1 MAARIRPA
9 AVKPEFEVAACDQ
22 KDNSALLKKQ
32 HNIRF
37 LPRQGKPDKKTEH
50 CKICLDDVDS
60 DLMFYVERCGHRWSM
75 ARPNCPHHGCIFHL
89 SIDRCGDL
97 LTFKERSV
105 WMQRIKENS
114 IPLAER
120 VYCPYESCSH
130 LMSMTELS
138 RRGSYSGFGRCFKCH
153 GDLCVHCGVPWHF
166 NLSCNDYRR
175 LFPNKYREDAKL
187 KSLASLNGWRQ
198 CPKCYHMV
206 GRSYGC
212 SRIICR
218 CGNAFCYKC
227 GYLWNSEE
235 IMAAAGK
242 PEFEVATRDQK
253 DKSALLKKQHNLRF
267 LPRQGKPDKK
277 TEHCIICLDDVDS
290 DLMFYV
296 ERCGHRFCINCVKQ
310 HINVKLVDGKVP
322 NCPHHG
328 CVFHLSIDRCGD
340 VLTFRERLVWMQR
353 IKENSLPLAER
364 VYCPYESC
372 SHLMS
377 KTELSRSGSYSGFR
391 RCFKCRGGFC
401 VHCRVP
407 WHGKLSC
414 NDYRRLYPNKFRE
427 DGVDA
432 KLKSL
437 ASLCGWRQCPKCYHM
452 VGRSYGCNRIT
463 CRCGNA
469 FCYKCGYLWNRGI
482 HGDCNQD
489 EVISDFIF
497 CQFLFLL

>member
-1 MAARIRPA
+1 
-9 AVKPEFEVAACDQ
+9 
-22 KDNSALLKKQ
+22 
-32 HNIRF
+32 
-37 LPRQGKPDKKTEH
+37 
-50 CKICLDDVDS
+50 
-60 DLMFYVERCGHRWSM
+60 
-75 ARPNCPHHGCIFHL
+75 
-89 SIDRCGDL
+89 
-97 LTFKERSV
+97 
-105 WMQRIKENS
+105 
-114 IPLAER
+114 
-120 VYCPYESCSH
+120 
-130 LMSMTELS
+130 
-138 RRGSYSGFGRCFKCH
+138 
-153 GDLCVHCGVPWHF
+153 
-166 NLSCNDYRR
+166 
-175 LFPNKYREDAKL
+175 
-187 KSLASLNGWRQ
+187 
-198 CPKCYHMV
+198 
-206 GRSYGC
+206 
-212 SRIICR
+212 
-218 CGNAFCYKC
+218 
-227 GYLWNSEE
+227 
-235 IMAAAGK
+235 MAAAGK

-310 HINVKLVDGKVP
+310 HINVKLVDGKIP